1 VSLLGD
7 AAELATAAGVMVL
20 AAQLQLARV
29 AQRAVF
35 EQSFNDRYDRI
46 AARIPLG
53 ELLGDP
59 AKCTKGTETAE
70 RVYFDY
76 FSLCEEEVYY
86 RWRKK
91 VSRATWVDWQVGLAS
106 NLRRPAFRDAWVD
119 LRARTG
125 QFENLAAVVQLGDDL
140 GEVRIVDPASRPGRA
155 AIADVTEPR
164 RPAAARST

>member
-1 VSLLGD
+1 MSLLGD

-53 ELLGDP
+53 ELLGGP
-59 AKCTKGTETAE
+59 AEGTETAE

-86 RWRKK
+86 RLRRK
-91 VSRATWVDWQVGLAS
+91 VSRATWVDWQAGLAS
-106 NLRRPAFRDAWVD
+106 NLRRPAFRAAWVD

-125 QFENLAAVVQLGDDL
+125 QFENLAAVLQLGDDL
-140 GEVRIVDPASRPGRA
+140 DEVRIVDPA
-155 AIADVTEPR
+155 
-164 RPAAARST
+164 RPAGESGGTRRSSRM